1 MYAFLICVMR
11 ATYPSHLTSL
21 DFMSYCYLVNIWPTL
36 YALQYV
42 IFFVLACLLIG
53 PNILHFPA
61 VSLLSSNIFRPPV
74 ACLIGTDCLA
84 NTLYTVAPAVY
95 VGSH

>member
-1 MYAFLICVMR
+1 MAYIICASIRNFLRSRV
-11 ATYPSHLTSL
+11 S
-21 DFMSYCYLVNIWPTL
+21 F
-36 YALQYV
+36 
-42 IFFVLACLLIG
+42 LIG

-84 NTLYTVAPAVY
+84 NTLYTVAPAIY